1 MRTLSEYLPVLRPK
15 NFRWFFLSRSINT
28 IGGMMTPVTIAFAVL
43 HLHNS
48 ASALGLVLGVEL
60 GVNVICLLFGGVI
73 ADRLPRRAVMQTCY
87 LAMVAVQLTMAV
99 SLWAGWA
106 TIASMTVLGAI
117 VGGVSAF
124 SMPAT
129 QGLIPQLVERE
140 HLQQA
145 DSLMAFVRN
154 GASFLGPVLG
164 TLLVVSVGPDL
175 ALALDGASFLVAAVL
190 LSRVVLPAPA
200 RVSTSVFGHLREGW
214 NEFISR
220 TWLWVIVLAFSVL
233 NTIYTGAWIVVGPLV
248 AKNTPTLGIQGW
260 GVVLAAQAL
269 GMLAMSVVL
278 LRVRIH
284 RLLLVGMGA
293 ISVISIP
300 LVLLGVYPQTAVL
313 AVAAFVG
320 GCGSQAFS
328 TGWAVAMMEQIPG
341 DALSRVSS
349 YDLVGSYVALPIGTI
364 AFGLFAARVAIPPLM
379 ITVGCIYAVVALSTL
394 LVPSV
399 RNLTRLPSACCAQK
413 ALGQ

>member
-1 MRTLSEYLPVLRPK
+1 M
-15 NFRWFFLSRSINT
+15 
-28 IGGMMTPVTIAFAVL
+28 TIAFAVL
-43 HLHNS
+43 HLDNS
-48 ASALGLVLGVEL
+48 ASALGVVLGVEL
-60 GVNVICLLFGGVI
+60 GVNVIALLFGGVI
-73 ADRLPRRAVMQTCY
+73 ADRLPRRAVMQICY
-87 LAMVAVQLTMAV
+87 LAMVAVQITMSV

-106 TIASMTVLGAI
+106 TIASMTVLGA
-117 VGGVSAF
+117 VAGGVSAF
-124 SMPAT
+124 SMPAS

-154 GASFLGPVLG
+154 GASFLGPILG

-190 LSRVVLPAPA
+190 LSRVVLPAPT
-200 RVSTSVFGHLREGW
+200 RVVTSIFGHMREGW

-233 NTIYTGAWIVVGPLV
+233 NMIYMGAWIVVGPLV

-260 GVVLAAQAL
+260 GVVLAAEAL
-269 GMLAMSVVL
+269 GMLAMSIVL

-284 RLLLVGMGA
+284 RVLLVGMGA
-293 ISVISIP
+293 ISMISIP
-300 LVLLGVYPQTAVL
+300 LVLLGVHPQTAVL

-364 AFGLFAARVAIPPLM
+364 AFGLLATRVAIPPLM

-399 RNLTRLPSACCAQK
+399 RNLTRLPSA
-413 ALGQ
+413 